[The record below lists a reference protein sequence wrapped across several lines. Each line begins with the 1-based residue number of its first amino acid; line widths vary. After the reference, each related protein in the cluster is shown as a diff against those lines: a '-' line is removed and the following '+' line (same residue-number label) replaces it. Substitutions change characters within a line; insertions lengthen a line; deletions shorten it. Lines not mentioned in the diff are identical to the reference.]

1 MQEDIQRDNS
11 VGASDQG
18 KVCFMTRCV
27 LCLRLFTPVC
37 CRQAC
42 EFSVIVIGVLQFS
55 TASSPHASTK
65 SLSLF
70 LATRVATCLPGQ
82 VTPSCTTVRQG
93 YHAFLHARV
102 PTDCVGVQCSKPGM
116 LS

>member
-1 MQEDIQRDNS
+1 MQEDIQRDDS
-11 VGASDQG
+11 MGASDQG
-18 KVCFMTRCV
+18 KVCFMTRRV
-27 LCLRLFTPVC
+27 VCLRLFTPVC

-42 EFSVIVIGVLQFS
+42 EFSVIMSGMLQFS
-55 TASSPHASTK
+55 TASSLHASTK

-82 VTPSCTTVRQG
+82 VTPSFTTVTQQC
-93 YHAFLHARV
+93 HAFLHAGV
-102 PTDCVGVQCSKPGM
+102 PTDCVALQFLKPGM